1 MRDYL
6 RMVLIGLGVVT
17 VAMLGLWG
25 IVGLLYLIT

>member
-17 VAMLGLWG
+17 VGMLGLWG